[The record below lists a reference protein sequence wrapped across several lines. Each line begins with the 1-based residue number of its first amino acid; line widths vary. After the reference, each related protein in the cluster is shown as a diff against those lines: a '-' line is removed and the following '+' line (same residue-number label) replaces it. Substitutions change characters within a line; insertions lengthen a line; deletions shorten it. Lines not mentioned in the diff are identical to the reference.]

1 MDTCTFEEVHPD
13 MSKLAIRCVAI
24 GVMCLA
30 FATVGIAEDG
40 LKLTVVDKPA
50 PDSVADDVK
59 SAVVPKAY
67 QISDADGIIY
77 EFWFVPTLKASAHG
91 ANAKESLD
99 KVEEI
104 SLLGIAVA
112 SRDDYHDFRDDP
124 VEPNVFVMRLALQ
137 PKDGNHM
144 GTAPFDTFAILIPAK
159 LDPELK
165 DFRDHDTMVEL
176 ASEGTIAEHPPILS
190 LQPFD
195 DPGGEIPRLH
205 YNEEEEWRFLMLQF
219 PIEAEGETKSITLGL
234 IVEGIGE
241 L

>member
-1 MDTCTFEEVHPD
+1 
-13 MSKLAIRCVAI
+13 MSRLLVRLSAVAA
-24 GVMCLA
+24 VCLA
-30 FATVGIAEDG
+30 FAMGAVAEDG

-50 PDSVADDVK
+50 PDGVADDVK
-59 SAVVPKAY
+59 TAVVPKAY
-67 QISDADGIIY
+67 QISDADGLIY
-77 EFWFVPTLKASAHG
+77 EFWFVPGLKASAHG

-104 SLLGIAVA
+104 SLLGIATS

-159 LDPELK
+159 MDPELK

-195 DPGGEIPRLH
+195 APGGDIPRLQH
-205 YNEEEEWRFLMLQF
+205 DEEEEWQFLMIQL
-219 PIEAEGETKSITLGL
+219 PIEAGGETKPITLGL